1 MTEGWYWLTP
11 PAPAAIALVHVP
23 AYGALSDRLL
33 PGPGRAGF
41 AHLCAVDGSLIDEVV
56 ITRLCDATMEIAC
69 HGGPGIRAAVEQALR
84 GHGLPSA
91 SAPTSGDVSDD
102 RWSRLARAA
111 HPAAVRWL
119 LAHDDAPPFPADLL
133 SRVPVVLITGPANAG
148 KSTLLNAWCGHHRAL
163 VSDLA
168 GTTRDLIA
176 AQTIV
181 HGWRLRL
188 LDSAGLRAGGDDLER
203 AGQALV
209 AVARRSADVVLYLR
223 PPGDHG
229 GEAGDLIV
237 QAKADLDGGEGL
249 RWSVHGVV
257 GADVTTLLDKLGQ
270 AVLERL
276 RLPLGPRT
284 TGPQAP

>member
-1 MTEGWYWLTP
+1 MGEGWRWLTP
-11 PAPAAIALVHVP
+11 PAPAAIALLRIP
-23 AYGALSDRLL
+23 AVAELSDRPL
-33 PGPGRAGF
+33 PDVGRARF
-41 AHLCAVDGSLIDEVV
+41 SHLCAVDGALIDEVV
-56 ITRLCDATMEIAC
+56 ITRLSAEVLEIAC

-84 GHGLPSA
+84 GHGLLPAA
-91 SAPTSGDVSDD
+91 SDVSDD

-119 LAHDDAPPFPADLL
+119 LAHDDAPPFPTDLL

-148 KSTLLNAWCGHHRAL
+148 KSTLLNAWCGHQRAL

-176 AQTIV
+176 AQTLV

-209 AVARRSADVVLYLR
+209 AVARCSADVVLYLR
-223 PPGDHG
+223 PPGDAG
-229 GEAGDLIV
+229 GEGSDLIV
-237 QAKADLDGGEGL
+237 QGKADLTATTGL
-249 RWSVHGVV
+249 RWSIHGVP
-257 GADVTTLLDKLGQ
+257 GCDSATLLDHLGR

-276 RLPLGPRT
+276 RLPSPGSAGRWP
-284 TGPQAP
+284 A

>member
-1 MTEGWYWLTP
+1 MGDGWKWLTP
-11 PAPAAIALVHVP
+11 PAPAAIALLRVP
-23 AYGALSDRLL
+23 AHAALSDRPL
-33 PGPGRAGF
+33 PDVGRARF
-41 AHLCAVDGSLIDEVV
+41 AHLRAVDGALIDEVV
-56 ITRLCDATMEIAC
+56 ITRLSDDAMEIAC

-84 GHGLPSA
+84 GHGLLPA
-91 SAPTSGDVSDD
+91 SGEVGDD

-111 HPAAVRWL
+111 HPAAVQWL

-148 KSTLLNAWCGHHRAL
+148 KSTLLNAWCGHQRAL

-176 AQTIV
+176 AQTLV

-237 QAKADLDGGEGL
+237 QGKADLSTTTGL
-249 RWSVHGVV
+249 RWSVHGVAGSDAV
-257 GADVTTLLDKLGQ
+257 TLLNHLGR
-270 AVLERL
+270 AVLDRL
-276 RLPLGPRT
+276 NLPVTLS
-284 TGPQAP
+284 

>member
-1 MTEGWYWLTP
+1 MGDGWHWLTP
-11 PAPAAIALVHVP
+11 PAPAAIALVRVP
-23 AYGALSDRLL
+23 AHAALSDRPL
-33 PGPGRAGF
+33 PDAGRARF
-41 AHLCAVDGSLIDEVV
+41 AHLCAVDGSIIDEVV
-56 ITRLCDATMEIAC
+56 ITRLSDEWMEIAC
-69 HGGPGIRAAVEQALR
+69 HGGPGIRVAVEQALR
-84 GHGLPSA
+84 GHGLLPA
-91 SAPTSGDVSDD
+91 SGSVSDD

-119 LAHDDAPPFPADLL
+119 LVHDEVPPFPTELL
-133 SRVPVVLITGPANAG
+133 NRVPVVLITGPANAG
-148 KSTLLNAWCGHHRAL
+148 KSTLLNAWCGHQRAL

-176 AQTIV
+176 AQTLV

-188 LDSAGLRAGGDDLER
+188 LDSAGLRPGGDDLER

-237 QAKADLDGGEGL
+237 QGKADLTATTGL
-249 RWSVHGVV
+249 RWSVHGVP
-257 GADVTTLLDKLGQ
+257 GGDAATLLDQLGR
-270 AVLERL
+270 AVLDRL
-276 RLPLGPRT
+276 RLPPT
-284 TGPQAP
+284 SA

>member
-1 MTEGWYWLTP
+1 MGEGWRWLTP
-11 PAPAAIALVHVP
+11 PAPAAIALVRVP
-23 AYGALSDRLL
+23 THAALSDRPL
-33 PGPGRAGF
+33 PDVGRARF
-41 AHLCAVDGSLIDEVV
+41 AHLCDVTGAIIDEVV
-56 ITRLCDATMEIAC
+56 ITRLSDESMEIAC

-84 GHGLPSA
+84 EHGLLPA
-91 SAPTSGDVSDD
+91 SGDVRDD

-111 HPAAVRWL
+111 HPAAVHWL
-119 LAHDDAPPFPADLL
+119 LAHDHVPSFPADLL

-148 KSTLLNAWCGHHRAL
+148 KSTLLNAWCGHQRAL

-176 AQTIV
+176 AQTLV

-188 LDSAGLRAGGDDLER
+188 LDSAGLRADGDDLER

-237 QAKADLDGGEGL
+237 QGKADLTVTSGL
-249 RWSVHGVV
+249 RWSVHGVP
-257 GADVTTLLDKLGQ
+257 GTDAATLLDIIGRR
-270 AVLERL
+270 VLEYL
-276 RLPLGPRT
+276 QLPT
-284 TGPQAP
+284 

>member
-1 MTEGWYWLTP
+1 MGDGWQWLTP
-11 PAPAAIALVHVP
+11 PAPAAIALVRVP
-23 AYGALSDRLL
+23 ALGSLSDRPL
-33 PGPGRAGF
+33 PETGRARF
-41 AHLCAVDGSLIDEVV
+41 ANLCASDGSIIDEVV
-56 ITRLCDATMEIAC
+56 ITRLSDDRMEIAC
-69 HGGPGIRAAVEQALR
+69 HGGPGIRAAVEQAMR
-84 GHGLPSA
+84 SHGLLPA
-91 SAPTSGDVSDD
+91 SGEVRDD

-119 LAHDDAPPFPADLL
+119 LAHDAAPPFPAELL
-133 SRVPVVLITGPANAG
+133 DRVPVVLITGPANAG
-148 KSTLLNAWCGHHRAL
+148 KSTLLNAWCGHQRAL

-176 AQTIV
+176 AQTLL

-223 PPGDHG
+223 PPGDQG
-229 GEAGDLIV
+229 GETGDLIV
-237 QAKADLDGGEGL
+237 QGKADLTPTSGL
-249 RWSVHGVV
+249 RWSVHGVP
-257 GADVTTLLDKLGQ
+257 GTDAATLLNYLGR

-276 RLPLGPRT
+276 HLP
-284 TGPQAP
+284 AAAI

>member
-1 MTEGWYWLTP
+1 MGDGWHWLTP
-11 PAPAAIALVHVP
+11 PAPAAIALLRVP
-23 AYGALSDRLL
+23 THPALSDRPL
-33 PGPGRAGF
+33 PDVGRARF
-41 AHLCAVDGSLIDEVV
+41 AHLCAVDGAIIDEVV
-56 ITRLCDATMEIAC
+56 ITRLSDAWMEIAC
-69 HGGPGIRAAVEQALR
+69 HGGPGIRAAVEQALCS
-84 GHGLPSA
+84 HGLKPA
-91 SAPTSGDVSDD
+91 SDKVRED

-119 LAHDDAPPFPADLL
+119 LAQDDAPPFPDDLL
-133 SRVPVVLITGPANAG
+133 YRVPVVLITGPANAG
-148 KSTLLNAWCGHHRAL
+148 KSTLLNAWCGHQRAL

-176 AQTIV
+176 AQTLV

-223 PPGDHG
+223 PPGDSG
-229 GEAGDLIV
+229 GEPGDLIV
-237 QAKADLDGGEGL
+237 HGKADLARTDGL
-249 RWSVHGVV
+249 RWSVHCVFESTT
-257 GADVTTLLDKLGQ
+257 ATLLDHLGR

-276 RLPLGPRT
+276 GLPVTLAT
-284 TGPQAP
+284 

>member
-1 MTEGWYWLTP
+1 MGDGWRWLTP
-11 PAPAAIALVHVP
+11 PAPAAIALLRVSAHT
-23 AYGALSDRLL
+23 ALSDRPL
-33 PGPGRAGF
+33 PAVGRARF
-41 AHLCAVDGSLIDEVV
+41 AHLCAVDGAIIDEVV
-56 ITRLCDATMEIAC
+56 ITRLVDDVMEIAC

-84 GHGLPSA
+84 GHGLQPA
-91 SAPTSGDVSDD
+91 GEVSDD

-119 LAHDDAPPFPADLL
+119 LAHDEVPHFPGDLL

-148 KSTLLNAWCGHHRAL
+148 KSTLLNAWCGHQRAL

-176 AQTIV
+176 AQTLV

-223 PPGDHG
+223 TPGDHG

-237 QAKADLDGGEGL
+237 QGKADLTVTTGL
-249 RWSVHGVV
+249 RWSVHGVPGV
-257 GADVTTLLDKLGQ
+257 DAATLLHVIGRH
-270 AVLERL
+270 VLEHL
-276 RLPLGPRT
+276 QIPT
-284 TGPQAP
+284 

>member
-1 MTEGWYWLTP
+1 MSEGWRWLTP
-11 PAPAAIALVHVP
+11 PAPAAIALVRVP
-23 AYGALSDRLL
+23 THAALSDRPL
-33 PGPGRAGF
+33 PDVGRARF
-41 AHLCAVDGSLIDEVV
+41 AHLCAVDGAIIDEVV
-56 ITRLCDATMEIAC
+56 ITRLSNDTLEIAC
-69 HGGPGIRAAVEQALR
+69 HGGPGICAAVEQTLR
-84 GHGLPSA
+84 GHGLFPA
-91 SAPTSGDVSDD
+91 SGGASDD

-119 LAHDDAPPFPADLL
+119 LAYDDAPPFPVDLL

-148 KSTLLNAWCGHHRAL
+148 KSTLLNAWCGHQRAL

-176 AQTIV
+176 AQTLV

-237 QAKADLDGGEGL
+237 QGKADLSATTGL
-249 RWSVHGVV
+249 RWSVHGVDGSDSV
-257 GADVTTLLDKLGQ
+257 TLLNHLGR

-276 RLPLGPRT
+276 RLP
-284 TGPQAP
+284 AVSE

>member
-1 MTEGWYWLTP
+1 MADGWIWLTP
-11 PAPAAIALVHVP
+11 PAPAAIGLLRAP
-23 AYGALSDRLL
+23 AYAALSDRPL
-33 PGPGRAGF
+33 PAVGRARF
-41 AHLCAVDGSLIDEVV
+41 AQLCAVDGAIIDEVV
-56 ITRLCDATMEIAC
+56 ITRLSDGVMEIAC

-84 GHGLPSA
+84 GHGLLSA
-91 SAPTSGDVSDD
+91 SGEVSDD

-119 LAHDDAPPFPADLL
+119 LAHDDALPPPAFFSAGLL
-133 SRVPVVLITGPANAG
+133 YRVPVVLLTGPANAG
-148 KSTLLNAWCGHHRAL
+148 KSTLLNAWCGHQRAL

-176 AQTIV
+176 AQTLA

-188 LDSAGLRAGGDDLER
+188 LDSAGLRPGGDDLER

-223 PPGDHG
+223 PPADHG

-237 QAKADLDGGEGL
+237 QGKADLTAATGL
-249 RWSVHGVV
+249 RWSVHGVP
-257 GADVTTLLDKLGQ
+257 GSDAASLLDRLGR

-276 RLPLGPRT
+276 RLP
-284 TGPQAP
+284 AMSE